1 MLCNWMA
8 PLKTVLTQS
17 SPCSPALC
25 PTIGA
30 IPLYVGQHRLLPGE
44 GVSPLYKWYE
54 RSSVLKWLLFSASSK
69 ALEPGVLQSM
79 RSQRVRYD
87 LASHHHHHQHHHQ
100 VGISTKVRP
109 VTQVG
114 SWRSLAAVL
123 GKRVSVLP
131 HHDYALELLG
141 KVFFLGK
148 KKKKSNTYTTL
159 QTNWIIHGLLVWHL
173 GIIYF

>member
-1 MLCNWMA
+1 M
-8 PLKTVLTQS
+8 
-17 SPCSPALC
+17 
-25 PTIGA
+25 
-30 IPLYVGQHRLLPGE
+30 
-44 GVSPLYKWYE
+44 
-54 RSSVLKWLLFSASSK
+54 
-69 ALEPGVLQSM
+69 LQSM

-87 LASHHHHHQHHHQ
+87 LASHHHHHQQHHQ

-148 KKKKSNTYTTL
+148 KKKSLIPTPHSRPTESYMVSWFDTWALYIFKVFLYLAALGLSCGIQDLHCIMQYL
-159 QTNWIIHGLLVWHL
+159 SLRCTNSLVAVCGLTCSQHV
-173 GIIYF
+173 GS